1 MAERLLAAMEA
12 FPTVREFLLTEHET
26 QRGKREKRGKE
37 ARESKP
43 STDEDPY
50 VGW

>member
-26 QRGKREKRGKE
+26 KRDRRKERGKE
-37 ARESKP
+37 ERESKP
-43 STDEDPY
+43 STEDDPY
-50 VGW
+50 IGW